1 MSRSH
6 SDVGGYRGRRT
17 VTDILRFIAI
27 ALAVVVVLAIAGVIY
42 LQRYVVYTDE
52 GANLELPPFLQILRQ
67 SGEEEPAGSTSLPD
81 PGSLSIIEQDPS
93 GSQPEP
99 GQDEQNGQEKAG
111 LALQLSVNE
120 VVNGTA
126 AVRLEEAGAGTLVL
140 EVKDQLG
147 RLSWQSEQAVAQ
159 WSGVNG
165 QQAVGDALKAW
176 NQGDVYTVARVHC
189 FQDDMVP
196 YYNNN
201 LALRWAGYDWNWR
214 DDLGLRWTSPA
225 KEEAQAYIAA
235 LCGELAAMGFDEIV
249 LEECHFPIQGGLENI
264 RRGESY
270 DPSQFTAQLENF
282 LVQVQQAAEPYGT
295 KISLRVGKDT
305 LTGTESV
312 SGMTVSLLERY
323 AYRVWTD
330 PEGYAALT
338 GELAGRGVKIVEQ
351 AEENS
356 GLFQAVIPAQG
367 SPTPIV

>member
-27 ALAVVVVLAIAGVIY
+27 ALAVAVVLVVAGLFF
-42 LQRYVVYTDE
+42 LQQYIVYTDDGPKLQLPALFQREE
-52 GANLELPPFLQILRQ
+52 GPD
-67 SGEEEPAGSTSLPD
+67 GSVSIPE
-81 PGSLSIIEQDPS
+81 PGSLSIIEQDPG
-93 GSQPEP
+93 GSQSDPP
-99 GQDEQNGQEKAG
+99 QDGQQVEAG
-111 LALQLSVNE
+111 LALQLSVDE
-120 VVNGTA
+120 VVNGSA
-126 AVRLEEAGAGTLVL
+126 AAKLEEAGADALVL

-165 QQAVGDALKAW
+165 QQTVGDALKAW
-176 NQGDVYTVARVHC
+176 NQGEMYTVARVHC

-201 LALRWAGYDWNWR
+201 LALRWAGNDWNWR
-214 DDLGLRWTSPA
+214 DGVGLRWTSPA
-225 KEEAQAYIAA
+225 KEEVRAYNAA

-249 LEECHFPIQGGLENI
+249 LEECCFPIQGGLENI

-270 DPSQFTAQLENF
+270 EPSQFTTQLEDF
-282 LVQVQQAAEPYGT
+282 LTRVQQAVEPYGT

-305 LTGTESV
+305 LTGAESV

-338 GELAGRGVKIVEQ
+338 GELTCRGVKIVEQ

-356 GLFQAVIPAQG
+356 GLFQAVIPARAA
-367 SPTPIV
+367 PTPIL

>member
-17 VTDILRFIAI
+17 VTDILRLIAI
-27 ALAVVVVLAIAGVIY
+27 VLAVAVVLVVAGLFF
-42 LQRYVVYTDE
+42 LQQYIVYTDE
-52 GANLELPPFLQILRQ
+52 GPKLQLPSLFQR
-67 SGEEEPAGSTSLPD
+67 EEGPDGSVSVPE
-81 PGSLSIIEQDPS
+81 PGSLSIIEDEPS
-93 GSQPEP
+93 GSQSEP
-99 GQDEQNGQEKAG
+99 DQGQAEAAG
-111 LALQLSVNE
+111 LALQLSVSE

-126 AVRLEEAGAGTLVL
+126 AARLEEAGADTLIL

-147 RLSWQSEQAVAQ
+147 RLSWYSGQAIAQ

-165 QQAVGDALKAW
+165 QQAAGDALKAW

-225 KEEAQAYIAA
+225 LGEVRAYNAA

-249 LEECHFPIQGGLENI
+249 LEECYFPIQGGLENI

-270 DPSQFTAQLENF
+270 EPSRFTAHLEDF
-282 LVQVQQAAEPYGT
+282 LTQARQAVEPYGA
-295 KISLRVGKDT
+295 KISLRVGQDT
-305 LTGTESV
+305 LTGAESA
-312 SGMTVSLLERY
+312 SGMTVQLLERY
-323 AYRVWTD
+323 AYRVWTG
-330 PEGYAALT
+330 PEGYEALT
-338 GELAGRGVKIVEQ
+338 GELSDRGVKIVSQ
-351 AEENS
+351 AETDS
-356 GLFQAVIPAQG
+356 SVFQAVIPDQT